1 MRPEFWTRFRSF
13 FSNLIIF
20 YLNDYVVVA
29 GTWAESYVGNGIKN
43 SIDSGGNW
51 VDETEQGIGV
61 GIVALVAH
69 DQTDSMRNL
78 DGSSIPSCIF

>member
-1 MRPEFWTRFRSF
+1 M
-13 FSNLIIF
+13 
-20 YLNDYVVVA
+20 
-29 GTWAESYVGNGIKN
+29 WARSYVGNWIEN

-78 DGSSIPSCIF
+78 DGSSIPSCMF